1 MITATGERLGFSGI
15 KVALTGDGYLQLCIG
30 SILALQRRPRQQS
43 GAAAARH
50 HVARGHLRPD
60 GAAAQGQ
67 QRMAQ
72 PCRCSRMCGSTDNTE
87 TDARSQTAVADFG

>member
-15 KVALTGDGYLQLCIG
+15 KVAPTGDGYLQLCIG
-30 SILALQRRPRQQS
+30 SILALLRRPRRHQLA

-67 QRMAQ
+67 RMAQ
-72 PCRCSRMCGSTDNTE
+72 PCRCSHA
-87 TDARSQTAVADFG
+87 DATMSMVA

>member
-1 MITATGERLGFSGI
+1 MISATGERLGFSGV
-15 KVALTGDGYLQLCIG
+15 KVALMGDSYPQLYIG
-30 SILALQRRPRQQS
+30 SILALQRRA

-67 QRMAQ
+67 RMAQ
-72 PCRCSRMCGSTDNTE
+72 PRRCYMLTHVWFDR
-87 TDARSQTAVADFG
+87 